1 MKMLH
6 NIKQFL
12 EDLAEVCQ
20 SEWVRIFGNTGV
32 LLIIFVAGVG
42 YPLIFNGIYTQE
54 NLYDVPVA
62 VVDDARCEESERF
75 IHKMDATPEIEV
87 RYEASSMAEAKRLM
101 ADRKVNGII
110 HFPSDYGERLA
121 RLETARVGVF
131 CDMSSFL
138 YYKSVFMG
146 ANFTMLDE
154 MKQIEFTRYGLT
166 GITGEQANTLVNPVG
181 YDDVKLFVPGGGFT
195 SFLIP
200 ALLILVIQQTLFFG
214 VGMLGGTA
222 REEGAELSAVP
233 ARLRRR
239 HYDRVVLGRAMA
251 YTVIYSALVAVDLF
265 LIPRLFN
272 LPHIAQVDQLAL
284 FLLPFLLSVCFLS
297 ISCASLFRHR
307 ESGIITLVF
316 SSIILLF
323 LSGFAWPQSSMPDF
337 WRHFSYLFPS
347 THAVQG
353 FVRMNSM
360 GATLHEVSFE
370 YLMLWALTLV
380 YFVTAC
386 LSVGS
391 GVRRCAHR
399 HSYRRRVHDT
409 V

>member
-20 SEWVRIFGNTGV
+20 AEWGRIFGNTGV

-87 RYEASSMAEAKRLM
+87 RYEASSMAEAKHLM
-101 ADRKVNGII
+101 ANRKVNGII

-214 VGMLGGTA
+214 VGMLGGAA

>member
-1 MKMLH
+1 MKILH
-6 NIKQFL
+6 NIKQYL
-12 EDLAEVCQ
+12 EDVVEVCTT
-20 SEWVRIFGNTGV
+20 ELDRIFGNRGV
-32 LLIIFVAGVG
+32 IMIFFVAGIG
-42 YPLIFNGIYTQE
+42 YPLLFNFIYSKE
-54 NLYDVPVA
+54 NLDNVPVA
-62 VVDDARCEESERF
+62 VVDDAQCAESQRF
-75 IHKMDATPEIEV
+75 VHKLEATPEVEV
-87 RYEASSMAEAKRLM
+87 RYECGSMAEAERLM
-101 ADRKVNGII
+101 AQRKVNGIV

-121 RLETARVGVF
+121 RLETARIGVF

-146 ANFTMLDE
+146 ANFAMLDE

-166 GITGEQANTLVNPVG
+166 GITGEQANTLVTPVA

-214 VGMLGGTA
+214 VSMLGGAA
-222 REEGAELSAVP
+222 REDGLELAAIP
-233 ARLRRR
+233 RRLRRR
-239 HYDRVVLGRAMA
+239 HHDRVVVGRSMA
-251 YTVIYSALVAVDLF
+251 YILLYSALIAIDIF

-272 LPHIAQVDQLAL
+272 LPHIAHIDQLAL

-297 ISCASLFRHR
+297 ITCSSLFRHR
-307 ESGIITLVF
+307 ESAIVTLVF

-323 LSGFAWPQSSMPDF
+323 LTGFAWPQTSMPDL
-337 WRHFSYLFPS
+337 WRRLSYIFPS

-370 YLMLWALTLV
+370 YLMLWVLTAV
-380 YFVTAC
+380 YFITAC
-386 LSVGS
+386 LSVG
-391 GVRRCAHR
+391 A
-399 HSYRRRVHDT
+399 RVHAHARRLHPLAA
-409 V
+409 